1 MSRLKDLL
9 NGEHGSFF
17 KYAIVAT
24 VVFLVLMTFINQ
36 DNFIRWMGAK
46 VELKTQARQIE
57 QYRKEIDQM
66 ERRIDLLTHDRDTLE
81 EFARERFGFSR
92 SGDDVF
98 LLDEK

>member
-66 ERRIDLLTHDRDTLE
+66 ERRIDLLTHDRQGYPRGVCKGA
-81 EFARERFGFSR
+81 FR
-92 SGDDVF
+92 
-98 LLDEK
+98 LLKKRGRCLPP